1 MKTVFSSNAQLS
13 HAWANQKQSYG
24 RASSMFYEDNIIY
37 SYGKHYEIAQIVT
50 APNGQRVYFVNSN
63 GYSNSTAKHTN
74 HVLNAIPDI
83 YPAFK
88 VPFIIVST
96 YFNNSRCH
104 KFSVENLPAIIDA
117 MLLNV
122 KNYLTYQ
129 INARSYYGHFTAA
142 SLLFDNIIEIC
153 ELFELPKP
161 QRPDN
166 YLDAQIKAQN
176 LRETQSIREEKKAA
190 KELEKSLELL
200 TKWLNH
206 DYNGTLYNIPVH
218 LRVSKDGKL
227 IETTKGAKVQLSEA
241 LRLLSKLR
249 NGEDIKGYQIDGFTV
264 IENNSDRVKI
274 GCHEIS
280 WAIINK
286 LNFKL

>member
-1 MKTVFSSNAQLS
+1 MKTVFSNNSQLS
-13 HAWANQKQSYG
+13 HAWANQTYPIG
-24 RASSMFYEDNIIY
+24 RGSSMYFEGNIIY
-37 SYGKHYEIAQIVT
+37 SYGKHYEIAQIIT

-74 HVLNAIPDI
+74 HVWNAIPDI

-88 VPFIIVST
+88 VPFTIAST
-96 YFNNSRCH
+96 YYSGSRCH
-104 KFSVENLPAIIDA
+104 TFSVENLPAIIDA
-117 MLLNV
+117 MLLKV
-122 KNYLTYQ
+122 KNHLTDQ

-142 SLLFDNIIEIC
+142 SLMFDDIVSIC
-153 ELFELPKP
+153 ELFDLPKP

-166 YLDAQIKAQN
+166 YLDAQIKAQH

-200 TKWLNH
+200 NKWLNYE
-206 DYNGTLYNIPVH
+206 YNGTLYNIPVH

-249 NGEDIKGYQIDGFTV
+249 NGDDVKGYNIDGFTV

-280 WAIINK
+280 WNIINK
-286 LNFKL
+286 LNF